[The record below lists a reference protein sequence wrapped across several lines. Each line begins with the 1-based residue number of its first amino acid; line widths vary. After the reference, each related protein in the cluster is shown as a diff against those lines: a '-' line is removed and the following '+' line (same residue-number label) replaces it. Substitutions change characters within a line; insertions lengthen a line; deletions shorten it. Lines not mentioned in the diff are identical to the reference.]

1 MLYNASKMEQPPNI
15 IYESKVLFS
24 SGIYGV
30 VVVFSCEF
38 ELRNRITRLKMENL
52 RRCCRLENTLTGCP
66 IKICCAE
73 TKRNFSSVVPRKT
86 YYARLPNRNLYYIKM
101 GKCEAQKIEDS
112 RKWTQV
118 LYKDVRL
125 VILFRK
131 IRQRNVKRKCRSSR
145 AFASDISLI
154 SYWVLWFH
162 KFFFPTRDNR
172 YFKEI
177 VIKRKYSPQKPWM

>member
-30 VVVFSCEF
+30 VVVFSYEF

-52 RRCCRLENTLTGCP
+52 RRCCRLENALTGCP

-101 GKCEAQKIEDS
+101 GKCEAQKLKIQGNEPKSSIKTWGWSFCFAKYGKGMWNANADRVELS
-112 RKWTQV
+112 LQT
-118 LYKDVRL
+118 
-125 VILFRK
+125 FR
-131 IRQRNVKRKCRSSR
+131 
-145 AFASDISLI
+145 
-154 SYWVLWFH
+154 
-162 KFFFPTRDNR
+162 
-172 YFKEI
+172 
-177 VIKRKYSPQKPWM
+177 